1 MKLKRA
7 QYHHN
12 PPTETELAWLCGIW
26 EGEGTW
32 QFKKAR
38 SKFCKKMNKEYVDKE
53 HMRMSIQMTDEDI
66 MLRVAKIMDGRKITY
81 TDTPKHRELG
91 QKPIWTLHITG
102 KPAILWTELMIPY
115 LGERR
120 KQKIKTIFEQI
131 DTSYETVSA

>member
-38 SKFCKKMNKEYVDKE
+38 SRLCKKMNKSYVDKE

-102 KPAILWTELMIPY
+102 KPAILWTELMLPY